1 MSHHHHRKEPLWKEL
16 WRPLAAFVYLGI
28 CVLDFGVMPV
38 IYEMINQSITNQQLV
53 DLALKFKD
61 AAAQIEALHTLR
73 QARVWVPLTLQGNGM
88 FHIAFGAILG
98 VAAYT
103 RGQEKTMMMNTGY
116 PGFGGSYGGGYGG
129 FPSQPYQQQQFGG
142 YNNYGSQFGG
152 HSHPYAPMSGAQPVN
167 TQKTDAVSAGPKL
180 DIVNPDDTNE

>member
-1 MSHHHHRKEPLWKEL
+1 MSHHHRKEPLWKEL

-28 CVLDFGVMPV
+28 CVLDFGVMPI

-53 DLALKFKD
+53 DLALKFND

-103 RGQEKTMMMNTGY
+103 RGQEKTM
-116 PGFGGSYGGGYGG
+116 FGSAYMGAGGNFGGYGG
-129 FPSQPYQQQQFGG
+129 FPSQSYPQQQFGG
-142 YNNYGSQFGG
+142 FNNYGSQFGG
-152 HSHPYAPMSGAQPVN
+152 QPHSAPMSGAQN
-167 TQKTDAVSAGPKL
+167 ANAFKTEAAVAAGPKL